1 MTAASAQRIS
11 ADPKTYMTA
20 ADLLQ
25 IHCLLDREAND
36 LTVQLEL
43 HYLRTG
49 ATAASILTGPRL
61 SGFDPS
67 FIPSTESL
75 SSIIATFLM
84 DATLDLHIDG
94 IELLNDEPIHGTTFE
109 PTPSARAL
117 ISTRII

>member
-1 MTAASAQRIS
+1 MI
-11 ADPKTYMTA
+11 P

-25 IHCLLDREAND
+25 IHCLLDRDADE

-43 HYLRTG
+43 HYLRAG
-49 ATAASILTGPRL
+49 ARSASILTGPRL

-67 FIPSTESL
+67 FVPSPESL

-84 DATLDLHIDG
+84 DASTDLQIEG
-94 IELLNDEPIHGTTFE
+94 VELLDPEPLHGTTFE

-117 ISTRII
+117 LSTRAA